1 MSSPKPKLHLGCGE
15 RYLEGYH
22 NIDFPPAEHT
32 VQTNTRVDEYA
43 DIMKLRYPADSV
55 EEVRLH
61 HVFEHF
67 SRSIACALVVSWWSW
82 LKPGGLLHIEVPD
95 FDRTAW
101 AVLNP
106 LSSDH
111 SRHVALRHIFG
122 SQEAAWAVHQE
133 GWSPRRLKQ
142 LLTNMGFDRV
152 QIKKNSYQGTYNFEI
167 LAMKSRAD
175 ISKEDFKE
183 RVRLFLSK
191 YCVNNTT
198 TEKRML
204 EVWMNKYNQ
213 QIEMSWAIS

>member
-1 MSSPKPKLHLGCGE
+1 MKNNKSKLHLGCGE

-32 VQTNTRVDEYA
+32 VQTNLRVDEYA
-43 DIMKLRYPADSV
+43 DILKLRYPADSI
-55 EEVRLH
+55 EEIRLH

-67 SRSIACALVVSWWSW
+67 SRPIACALVVSWWSW
-82 LKPGGLLHIEVPD
+82 LKPGGLLRIEVPD

-106 LSSDH
+106 FSSDH

-133 GWSPRRLKQ
+133 GWSPQRLKQ

-152 QIKKNSYQGTYNFEI
+152 QVRKNSYQGTYNFEI
-167 LAMKSRAD
+167 LAMKSRTD
-175 ISKEDFKE
+175 ISKNDFE
-183 RVRLFLSK
+183 QLARSFLSK
-191 YCVNNTT
+191 YCVNNTL

-204 EVWMNKYNQ
+204 DVWMNMYSQ
-213 QIEMSWAIS
+213 QIEMSWAAL